1 MLGTINYGTRSIAES
16 KHDKRVMS
24 TVFWSIYTLQ
34 FIMSIIASVAYAA
47 YYFFIC
53 KDNKVIVLLQ
63 GILLFSCFFDISW
76 LYFGVEDFVV
86 TVTRSIVIKVLSVL
100 LIIFLVQSKSDLWK
114 YTLII
119 QGGTLLSQVVLWTK
133 IGKHVNF
140 VRIKDLDITKHIKPN
155 LVLFV
160 PLLAMSVYHYMDK
173 TMLGYLST
181 FEQSGYYYNSDKV
194 INIPLGILNGLGTV
208 MLPRM
213 TSLINEKKRNEADN
227 LFVISLEGIG
237 LLTIA
242 MSFGI
247 AGVAKD
253 FIPLFYGPGYEP
265 CILLTVLFTPI
276 LVIKSYSVTVRTQY
290 LIPLGLEKDFTISV
304 ILGAIVNVF
313 FNLLLIPKY
322 GAVGAVIGTF
332 LAELSSCIFQFWA
345 IRKEI
350 SIRRCVH
357 SFPMYLVFGIIM
369 VILVDISTLKIQSHF
384 IGLFLG
390 IIVGVVS
397 YICLCMVFWRKN
409 KSAVYTEF
417 FEPIF
422 YRLKGT
428 FKH

>member
-1 MLGTINYGTRSIAES
+1 MVKVITYGTYDLLHYGHINLL
-16 KHDKRVMS
+16 KRAKALGD
-24 TVFWSIYTLQ
+24 YL
-34 FIMSIIASVAYAA
+34 
-47 YYFFIC
+47 
-53 KDNKVIVLLQ
+53 IV
-63 GILLFSCFFDISW
+63 
-76 LYFGVEDFVV
+76 GVTAEDF
-86 TVTRSIVIKVLSVL
+86 
-100 LIIFLVQSKSDLWK
+100 
-114 YTLII
+114 
-119 QGGTLLSQVVLWTK
+119 
-133 IGKHVNF
+133 
-140 VRIKDLDITKHIKPN
+140 
-155 LVLFV
+155 
-160 PLLAMSVYHYMDK
+160 DK
-173 TMLGYLST
+173 TRGKINVQ
-181 FEQSGYYYNSDKV
+181 QSLMERV
-194 INIPLGILNGLGTV
+194 EAVRATGI
-208 MLPRM
+208 
-213 TSLINEKKRNEADN
+213 ADE
-227 LFVISLEGIG
+227 IIIEEYEGQKIDDIG